1 MASIIGEK
9 ILGLFKKYKGGL
21 PLNFIATLLKPT
33 TFAEVSG
40 EAFSLVE
47 EGRAKMGSGGL
58 YPVEPAPTPQ
68 TADIGNDE
76 AEAGAA
82 GTGDEMSAPISNISS
97 DRVAAPDNG
106 ASAGGPISYDSQED
120 NDGNK
125 NEVPVTAAHGKAGI
139 LPTPEK
145 TLLYVGPPESHP
157 KDEENISTEDKD
169 APAIQDD
176 YSWLAA
182 FYMEDGTEL
191 DTSKSES
198 EPDDYSWLADFYEDG
213 IVPVEPNST
222 PQKQA
227 RNALH
232 ESSSPHEET
241 DGMSC
246 SPARN
251 GGPLLFCDSVSVLS
265 GVNARSVNHLR
276 QAGIT
281 NIRDLFSKWETLTS
295 MKGMGSKSVENL
307 LDRLWNYALDPLC
320 PLSKEQADGLSETR
334 CLIEGC
340 LFLDEYGIMRKTD
353 SATRM
358 SISQAAEPGITRPEL
373 AETTIIT
380 DPSTESVAGQ
390 LQNNEFTTVGKLLDT
405 SDKEL
410 PSIPYFGKEAFHTVE
425 NSRCEYE
432 RNKEIAGQTTLI
444 LKRVI
449 EDCVSNGIPVFDD
462 AVVPIIA
469 PTAQSLAS
477 ANQGDEIYN
486 ELVDRLSTGAG
497 LTDACAAILAHTIE
511 TTIEQEKATGV
522 FATHITLERGECWL
536 AGARILAERESMLEL
551 DSENRRLLIKRTPL
565 EQWVA
570 TFGDK
575 AGKALRLR
583 LSGKTLQEIGD
594 AIGVTRERARQ
605 LLKKFEDPYPVLIE
619 EDLLLPLVDEYEIN
633 ADTFTE
639 VTGLTPTVYHYLAF
653 RSKTKRSD
661 KLSLEEAGGD
671 ERIPEAVRARIRKIA
686 PSGVVIVGEERV
698 SLKET
703 SIIDHLASRHARDRY
718 ITLEQLLHLYQSFLS
733 EHELTGM
740 KRLDPTSE
748 RAFGA
753 VCKRCDRVLS
763 LPNIAVQKYG
773 GSIRYYDTDCV
784 DLTELIT
791 LLARSPYRD
800 VEVSA
805 QKLFDDPL
813 FSDALESAD
822 IRNAYELHC
831 VIRNHCLPIKG
842 LSLGSCPT
850 IKFGECS
857 RHEQILEIIKRFSPT
872 TAAEI
877 SEEYSHLYG
886 TEPSTVMGSYL
897 TEFKYCLR
905 NGKYVFSDE
914 PLTAGQSK
922 LLKSLLTKDYHSL
935 SLIAAQFKH
944 DYPDCST
951 TLLNARNLE
960 SLGYIPE
967 GGLVVRNGLDIRN
980 VFGGLIDSH
989 PRFSSSDDGFG
1000 KDVMESE
1007 PFRQELSSRMR
1018 SFSVVEYEEDKYIHA
1033 SELARRVEEVKEED
1047 LADYVESALS
1057 FMEPNIPYTVPA
1069 LRLAGFTHKL
1079 DILSREYGFG
1089 DLFYESLIS
1098 QAFIGGRVKT
1108 TSVASK
1114 AVFCKTRYSFSSV
1127 DLLEHVLTE
1136 LGHIEIC
1143 DLADL
1148 LLAQYGIEAD
1158 PPLLRGIAKRST
1170 AFYDEHLDMVFID
1183 SEEYERKALEW
1194 ISISS

>member
-47 EGRAKMGSGGL
+47 EGRAKMGPGGL

-68 TADIGNDE
+68 TADIGNGE
-76 AEAGAA
+76 AEASAA
-82 GTGDEMSAPISNISS
+82 GTGDEMSAPISNISN

-106 ASAGGPISYDSQED
+106 ASAGGPISYDSQEN

-125 NEVPVTAAHGKAGI
+125 SEVPVTAAHGKAGI

-145 TLLYVGPPESHP
+145 TLLYVGPTESHP
-157 KDEENISTEDKD
+157 KDEENISTKDKD

-182 FYMEDGTEL
+182 FYMEDGAEL

-213 IVPVEPNST
+213 IVPAEPNST
-222 PQKQA
+222 LQKQA

-232 ESSSPHEET
+232 ESSSPHEEAN
-241 DGMSC
+241 GMSC

-251 GGPLLFCDSVSVLS
+251 GRPLLFCDSVSVLS

-276 QAGIT
+276 QAGIA
-281 NIRDLFSKWETLTS
+281 NIRDLFSKWEILTS

-307 LDRLWNYALDPLC
+307 LDRLWNYALDPLY

-340 LFLDEYGIMRKTD
+340 LFLDEYGIMRKTG
-353 SATRM
+353 SATRV

-373 AETTIIT
+373 AETAIIT

-390 LQNNEFTTVGKLLDT
+390 LQNNEFTTVGKLLGT
-405 SDKEL
+405 SDEE
-410 PSIPYFGKEAFHTVE
+410 IPYLGKEAFQTVE
-425 NSRCEYE
+425 SSRREYE
-432 RNKEIAGQTTLI
+432 QDKEIAGQTALI
-444 LKRVI
+444 LKRAI
-449 EDCVSNGIPVFDD
+449 EDCASNGIPVFDD

-511 TTIEQEKATGV
+511 TTIEQERATGV
-522 FATHITLERGECWL
+522 FTTHIALESGECWL

-565 EQWVA
+565 EQWAA
-570 TFGDK
+570 TFDDK
-575 AGKALRLR
+575 AGEALRLR
-583 LSGKTLQEIGD
+583 LFGKTLQEIGD

-619 EDLLLPLVDEYEIN
+619 EDLLLPLVDKYEIN

-639 VTGLTPTVYHYLAF
+639 VTGLTPTVHRYLTI
-653 RSKTKRSD
+653 RSKTRRSD
-661 KLSLEEAGGD
+661 KLSLEKASDD
-671 ERIPEAVRARIRKIA
+671 ERIPEAVRAKIRQID
-686 PSGVVIVGEERV
+686 PSGVLIVGEERV

-703 SIIDHLASRHARDRY
+703 SIIDHLVSRHARDRY
-718 ITLEQLLHLYQSFLS
+718 ITPEQLLHLYQSFLS
-733 EHELTGM
+733 EHGLTGM
-740 KRLDPTSE
+740 KRLNPTSE
-748 RAFGA
+748 RAFSA
-753 VCKRCDRVLS
+753 VCKRCDRTLS

-784 DLTELIT
+784 NLAELIA
-791 LLARSPYRD
+791 LLTKGPYRD
-800 VEVSA
+800 VEISA

-857 RHEQILEIIKRFSPT
+857 RHEQILEIIKRLSPA
-872 TAAEI
+872 TASEI
-877 SEEYSHLYG
+877 SEEYSRLYG

-897 TEFKYCLR
+897 AEFKYCLR

-951 TLLNARNLE
+951 TLPNARNLE

-967 GGLVVRNGLDIRN
+967 GGLVVRNGLDIRSI
-980 VFGGLIDSH
+980 FGGLIDSH

-1033 SELARRVEEVKEED
+1033 SELARRVEEVEETD
-1047 LADYVESALS
+1047 LADYVESALA
-1057 FMEPNIPYTVPA
+1057 FMEPDIPYTVPA
-1069 LRLAGFTHKL
+1069 LRLAGFAHKL
-1079 DILSREYGFG
+1079 DVLSREYGFG

-1114 AVFCKTRYSFSSV
+1114 AIFCKTRYSFSSV
-1127 DLLEHVLTE
+1127 DLLEHMLTE